1 MYPYPSFE
9 DSWLKIIS
17 MQIYN
22 TDFVVCAKKQ
32 KLRRCKKHKKY
43 NTHTKT
49 FSNYIWLCV
58 VNGKARQCYRIF
70 IMKIICNF
78 LIPSLFFNEILY
90 SESRNLI
97 VNVRILTRAWQT
109 FRLTPGTRI
118 VASGRLWGISRNTFF
133 KKLLAEPSTK
143 RWARN
148 LKSKIYR

>member
-58 VNGKARQCYRIF
+58 VNGKTRQSYRIF
-70 IMKIICNF
+70 IMKTIFNF
-78 LIPSLFFNEILY
+78 INCDYTNNLDKKSIL
-90 SESRNLI
+90 RN
-97 VNVRILTRAWQT
+97 AHH
-109 FRLTPGTRI
+109 FM
-118 VASGRLWGISRNTFF
+118 
-133 KKLLAEPSTK
+133 
-143 RWARN
+143 
-148 LKSKIYR
+148 

>member
-9 DSWLKIIS
+9 DSWLKMIF

-58 VNGKARQCYRIF
+58 VNGKARQSYRIF
-70 IMKIICNF
+70 IMKTISKFLNCDLTNNF
-78 LIPSLFFNEILY
+78 HKSLFYRSVLSSN
-90 SESRNLI
+90 
-97 VNVRILTRAWQT
+97 A
-109 FRLTPGTRI
+109 
-118 VASGRLWGISRNTFF
+118 F
-133 KKLLAEPSTK
+133 KLF
-143 RWARN
+143 
-148 LKSKIYR
+148 